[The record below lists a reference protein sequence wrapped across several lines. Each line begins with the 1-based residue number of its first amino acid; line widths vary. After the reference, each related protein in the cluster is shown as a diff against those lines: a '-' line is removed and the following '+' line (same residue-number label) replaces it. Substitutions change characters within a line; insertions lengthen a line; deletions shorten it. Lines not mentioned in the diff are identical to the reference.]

1 MNNNFDDFIDQ
12 NLKLINQHLNELF
25 DADATL
31 NPDLKVMMKYSIDA
45 GGKRVRPLIL
55 LAISNMLGT
64 TSNQDVLTVAA
75 ALEAVHTYSLIHD
88 DLPAM
93 DNDDLRRG
101 RPTSH
106 KKFGEAEAIL
116 AGDALLTLAFQW
128 IAATSLQ
135 DHIKSK
141 LIAKLAMDAGASGM
155 IAGQLLDI
163 QGNHKQ
169 YTLDELKQLH
179 HLKTGRMLLF
189 PAEAALEINP
199 TSTSVANLI
208 KDFMANFGLA
218 FQIHD
223 DVIDVTES
231 TVELGKTAGKDAN
244 LDKNTY
250 VNLLGL
256 SGAKEELEHV
266 LQKCDQDLVSLKKL
280 QPAMDLTILEGFL
293 TYLK

>member
-1 MNNNFDDFIDQ
+1 MNSNFDDFVKQNVELLDQHID
-12 NLKLINQHLNELF
+12 ELF
-25 DADATL
+25 DSDSTL
-31 NPDLKVMMKYSIDA
+31 NTDLKMMMKYSIDA
-45 GGKRVRPLIL
+45 GGKRVRPLVL
-55 LAISNMLGT
+55 LAILKAFRKTPNY
-64 TSNQDVLTVAA
+64 DILTVAA

-116 AGDALLTLAFQW
+116 AGDALLTVAFQW
-128 IAATSLQ
+128 ISSTNLK
-135 DHIKSK
+135 DRIKSE
-141 LIAKLAMDAGASGM
+141 LVLALASDAGASGM

-163 QGNHKQ
+163 QGNQRH
-169 YTLDELKQLH
+169 YSLAELKHLH
-179 HLKTGRMLLF
+179 HLKTGKMLLF
-189 PAEAALEINP
+189 PAEAALIMKPSKLQVSEL
-199 TSTSVANLI
+199 V

-223 DVIDVTES
+223 DIIDVTES
-231 TVELGKTAGKDAN
+231 TAILGKTAGKDVDLN
-244 LDKNTY
+244 KNTY

-256 SGAKEELEHV
+256 SGAKEELNQV
-266 LQKCDQDLVSLKKL
+266 LQKCEQDLTSLGEL
-280 QPAMDLTILEGFL
+280 QPEMDLMILEGFL

>member
-1 MNNNFDDFIDQ
+1 MNSNFDDFVKQNVELLDQHID
-12 NLKLINQHLNELF
+12 ELF
-25 DADATL
+25 DSDSTL
-31 NPDLKVMMKYSIDA
+31 NTDLKMMMKYSIDA
-45 GGKRVRPLIL
+45 GGKRVRPLVL
-55 LAISNMLGT
+55 LAILKAFGKTPNY
-64 TSNQDVLTVAA
+64 DILTVAA

-116 AGDALLTLAFQW
+116 AGDALLTVAFQW
-128 IAATSLQ
+128 ISSTNLK
-135 DHIKSK
+135 DRIKSE
-141 LIAKLAMDAGASGM
+141 LVLVLASDAGASGM

-163 QGNHKQ
+163 QGNQRH
-169 YTLDELKQLH
+169 YSLAELKHLH
-179 HLKTGRMLLF
+179 HLKTGKMLLF
-189 PAEAALEINP
+189 PAEAALIMKP
-199 TSTSVANLI
+199 SKLQVAELA

-223 DVIDVTES
+223 DIIDVTES
-231 TVELGKTAGKDAN
+231 TAILGKTAGKDVDLN
-244 LDKNTY
+244 KNTY

-256 SGAKEELEHV
+256 SGAKEELNQV
-266 LQKCDQDLVSLKKL
+266 LQKCEQDLTALGEL
-280 QPAMDLTILEGFL
+280 QPEMDLMILEGFL